1 MTRYKENTEEE
12 EELTMY
18 KDNTEEEEELTKQ
31 KGECRGGRGVDKAE
45 MRMKR
50 RRRG

>member
-12 EELTMY
+12 EELTRY

-45 MRMKR
+45 RRM
-50 RRRG
+50 